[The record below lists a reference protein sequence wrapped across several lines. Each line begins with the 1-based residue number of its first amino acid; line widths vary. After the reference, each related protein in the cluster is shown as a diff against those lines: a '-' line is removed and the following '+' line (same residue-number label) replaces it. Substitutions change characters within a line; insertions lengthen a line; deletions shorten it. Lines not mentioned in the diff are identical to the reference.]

1 MSQPTTASYE
11 NASKVADHI
20 KKQIRIVP
28 EIGIICGSGL
38 GNLVDVIED
47 KTVIRY
53 EDIPNFPRTSVVGH
67 AGNLVFGKLGNREV
81 VAMQGRFHMYEGYSR
96 EQIALP
102 IRVLKFLG
110 VKVLVVSNACGG
122 LNRGFKCGDFMVIK
136 DHINLPGMVLNNV
149 LIGPNEENRFGPRF
163 LATSNAYNSEIRK
176 LAIQLSEKMNI
187 RHLVHEGVYAFTGGP
202 TYESP
207 AECKMLLAMGADV
220 AGMSTVPEVLIARHC
235 GMTVFAVSLVTN
247 VCILDV
253 ESKAIANHEEVV
265 ATANKSAQI
274 LQSWIKEI
282 INNVSINN

>member
-1 MSQPTTASYE
+1 MSQPNTASYE
-11 NASKVADHI
+11 NAIKAAEHI

-38 GNLVDVIED
+38 GNLADGIED

-53 EDIPNFPRTSVVGH
+53 EDIPNFLRTSVVGH
-67 AGNLVFGKLGNREV
+67 AGNLVFGKLGKRKV
-81 VAMQGRFHMYEGYSR
+81 VAMQGRFHMYEGYSK

-110 VKVLVVSNACGG
+110 VKVLIVSNACGG

-136 DHINLPGMVLNNV
+136 DHISLPGLALNNV
-149 LIGPNEENRFGPRF
+149 LMGSNEEKFGPRF
-163 LATSNAYNSEIRK
+163 LATSNAYSSEIRK
-176 LAIQLSEKMNI
+176 LAIQLAEKMNI

-253 ESKAIANHEEVV
+253 ESKAIANHEEVI
-265 ATANKSAQI
+265 AIAKKSADI

-282 INNVSINN
+282 ISNVSIDN